1 MTKEL
6 IENFKDN
13 DDDLKGSQDNNSVVN
28 IVTISL
34 TVLTFF
40 LWAFFGNRLPLLR
53 PYTGLTMFTLAILN
67 IVGIAF
73 QPLGI
78 ISSICT
84 ITLLVTLI
92 SVKVLRGKK
101 LQAYSLRSYK
111 SFSA

>member
-6 IENFKDN
+6 TENFKDN
-13 DDDLKGSQDNNSVVN
+13 DEDSNESPDNNSVVN

-40 LWAFFGNRLPLLR
+40 LWAFIGNNLPLLH
-53 PYTGLTMFTLAILN
+53 PHTGLTMFTLSVLN

-73 QPLGI
+73 QPLGL

-84 ITLLVTLI
+84 ITLLVILI
-92 SVKVLRGKK
+92 LIKLSRGKK